1 MTERRSSMKNRI
13 RDVAVEAITRRGP
26 MTGRAILEYA
36 IDNHRGV
43 GWVPHYLAMS
53 GILAS
58 DPKGRFA
65 SDTSKKREWKLRA

>member
-1 MTERRSSMKNRI
+1 MTERKSSIKNRI
-13 RDVAVEAITRRGP
+13 RAIAVEAITQRGP
-26 MTGRAILEYA
+26 MTSKAILEYA
-36 IDNHRGV
+36 IDNHKGV

-65 SDTSKKREWKLRA
+65 SDTSKKREWKLRG